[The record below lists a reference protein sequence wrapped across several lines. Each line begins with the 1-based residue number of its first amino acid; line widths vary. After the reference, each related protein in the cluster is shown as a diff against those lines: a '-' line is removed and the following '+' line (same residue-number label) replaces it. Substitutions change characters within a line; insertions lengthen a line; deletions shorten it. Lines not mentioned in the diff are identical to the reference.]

1 MDFQI
6 AAILA
11 VDGIA
16 NGSIYVL
23 IALGT
28 VLIFSVTRVIFV
40 PFGDIAAFAALTLAM
55 LQMGR
60 LPGTVLLVAVL
71 AAVALAMELFSLWRQ
86 ERLARAPAAVLA
98 YGILPMLPAAAA
110 WGLQGLTLP
119 LGWQMLL
126 ALALVIPIAPL
137 IDRIAFRPL
146 ADASVLVLLIVAVAV
161 HFAISG
167 LALLFF
173 GPEGFRTDP
182 VSRAVFEF
190 GGVIV
195 SAQTM
200 LMVFAAAALSGLLY
214 LYFERTVSGKA
225 LRATAI
231 NRSGARIV
239 GIRPRRTG
247 TIAYLL
253 ASVLGGVSGL
263 LIGPVA
269 TLYYDSGFLIGLK
282 AFVGAIIGGLMSY
295 PLTALGAIAVGIL
308 ESFASFWSSTLK
320 ETIVFSAL
328 IPVLIWRSLITAHHE
343 EEEEDIA

>member
-1 MDFQI
+1 MDMQI

-16 NGSIYVL
+16 SGAIYVL

-28 VLIFSVTRVIFV
+28 VLIFSVTRVMFV

-60 LPGTVLLVAVL
+60 LPGTVLLVGVLSAIALLMEAVSL
-71 AAVALAMELFSLWRQ
+71 IRHGQAGKLPKALFWYGLLPC
-86 ERLARAPAAVLA
+86 APAALA
-98 YGILPMLPAAAA
+98 LALEGV
-110 WGLQGLTLP
+110 QLP

-126 ALALVIPIAPL
+126 ALALVVPVAPL
-137 IDRIAFRPL
+137 LDRIAFRPL

-173 GPEGFRTDP
+173 GPEGFRTEPISTAIFDI
-182 VSRAVFEF
+182 
-190 GGVIV
+190 GGVTI

-200 LMVFAAAALSGLLY
+200 LMVFAAASFSGLLY
-214 LYFERTVSGKA
+214 LYFEKTIAGKA
-225 LRATAI
+225 LRATAS
-231 NRSGARIV
+231 NRTGARIV
-239 GIRPRRTG
+239 GIRPQRTG
-247 TIAYLL
+247 SIAYFL
-253 ASVLGGVSGL
+253 ASILGGVSGL

-282 AFVGAIIGGLMSY
+282 AFVGAVVGGLMSY
-295 PLTALGAIAVGIL
+295 PLTALGAIGIGLL
-308 ESFASFWSSTLK
+308 ESFASFWSSNLK
-320 ETIVFSAL
+320 ESIVFAAL
-328 IPVLIWRSLITAHHE
+328 IPVLIWRSLITLHHE
-343 EEEEDIA
+343 EEEEDIE